1 LRNPPPQP
9 ASAPQLRISF
19 SNDQRLEKALLMKN
33 PMQADVAAALLEA
46 QGVASTPEKAAAGA
60 GFATL
65 VLGNSAKAF
74 AQLAFEEEP
83 SGYAAAL
90 RKHAP

>member
-1 LRNPPPQP
+1 MTQP
-9 ASAPQLRISF
+9 LTAEHAG
-19 SNDQRLEKALLMKN
+19 AL
-33 PMQADVAAALLEA
+33 VSA
-46 QGVASTPEKAAAGA
+46 QGVTPTPESAAADA
-60 GFATL
+60 RFAAL

-83 SGYAAAL
+83 SGYTAAL

>member
-1 LRNPPPQP
+1 MTEFVTPELAGARV
-9 ASAPQLRISF
+9 S
-19 SNDQRLEKALLMKN
+19 
-33 PMQADVAAALLEA
+33 A
-46 QGVASTPEKAAAGA
+46 QGVTPTPESAAADA
-60 GFATL
+60 RFAAL

-83 SGYAAAL
+83 SGYTAAL

>member
-1 LRNPPPQP
+1 MTNP
-9 ASAPQLRISF
+9 I
-19 SNDQRLEKALLMKN
+19 N
-33 PMQADVAAALLEA
+33 PDLAAALLEA

-83 SGYAAAL
+83 SGYTAAL